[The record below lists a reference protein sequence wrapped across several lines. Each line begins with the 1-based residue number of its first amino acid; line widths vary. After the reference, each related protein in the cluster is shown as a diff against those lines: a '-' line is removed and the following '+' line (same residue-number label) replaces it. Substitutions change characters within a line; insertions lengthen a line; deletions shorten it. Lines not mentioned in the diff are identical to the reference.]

1 MGQFLLLNPV
11 LDSQS
16 TTYATIWPS
25 ASVVLA
31 HMCHMNPTALGTL
44 MDNEF
49 LDQVEEDLNDNSN
62 EPATRGDVRNLA
74 LRVELRFTKLES
86 SIDQRFTKL
95 ESSIDQRFTKLE
107 SSIDQRFMAIDNRFT
122 TFDASIKDYV
132 YKLGWK
138 FFGATIGTMGAMFT
152 VFGIFINSSMK

>member
-1 MGQFLLLNPV
+1 
-11 LDSQS
+11 
-16 TTYATIWPS
+16 
-25 ASVVLA
+25 
-31 HMCHMNPTALGTL
+31 MNPTAIGTL

-49 LDQVEEDLNDNSN
+49 LDQVEEDLNDNSH
-62 EPATRGDVRNLA
+62 EPATSGDIRNLA

-86 SIDQRFTKL
+86 F
-95 ESSIDQRFTKLE
+95 IDQRFTKLE

-122 TFDASIKDYV
+122 TFDASIKDYI

-138 FFGATIGTMGAMFT
+138 FVGATIGTMGAMFT

>member
-1 MGQFLLLNPV
+1 V

-25 ASVVLA
+25 TSVVLA
-31 HMCHMNPTALGTL
+31 HMCHMNPTAIGTL

-74 LRVELRFTKLES
+74 LRVDL
-86 SIDQRFTKL
+86 
-95 ESSIDQRFTKLE
+95 RFTKLE

-122 TFDASIKDYV
+122 TFDESLKEYIN
-132 YKLGWK
+132 KLGWRI
-138 FFGATIGTMGAMFT
+138 FAATIGSAALMF
-152 VFGIFINSSMK
+152 VICGIYINSILK

>member
-1 MGQFLLLNPV
+1 
-11 LDSQS
+11 
-16 TTYATIWPS
+16 
-25 ASVVLA
+25 
-31 HMCHMNPTALGTL
+31 

-49 LDQVEEDLNDNSN
+49 LNQVEEDLNDNAH

-95 ESSIDQRFTKLE
+95 ESSIDQRFSTHD
-107 SSIDQRFMAIDNRFT
+107 SSI
-122 TFDASIKDYV
+122 KEYV
-132 YKLGWK
+132 YQLGWK

>member
-1 MGQFLLLNPV
+1 
-11 LDSQS
+11 
-16 TTYATIWPS
+16 
-25 ASVVLA
+25 
-31 HMCHMNPTALGTL
+31 MNPTSLGTL

-49 LDQVEEDLNDNSN
+49 LNQVDEDLNDNLH

-86 SIDQRFTKL
+86 T
-95 ESSIDQRFTKLE
+95 
-107 SSIDQRFMAIDNRFT
+107 IDQRFMAIDNRFT
-122 TFDASIKDYV
+122 TFDASIKDYI

-138 FFGATIGTMGAMFT
+138 FFGATIGTIGAMFT